1 VSGIVAQNIL
11 DNSGLI
17 KAPSGGGAWNFI
29 SKQTASS
36 SSSISFTS
44 GIDSTYKEY
53 LFTYNT
59 IHPSADQPSWTF
71 QGSTNSGSSYG
82 VTITSSTFNAY
93 HAESDSEATLE
104 YSGGGDLAQS
114 TNYQRLVTEVNNA
127 NDGCVAGILH
137 LFEPSSTTFVK
148 HFIANSQ
155 SHTDTSGVTES
166 PYSWNMYTA
175 GYFNTT
181 SAIDAIQFKFTSG
194 NIDAGDICLYGLSI

>member
-1 VSGIVAQNIL
+1 
-11 DNSGLI
+11 
-17 KAPSGGGAWNFI
+17 
-29 SKQTASS
+29 
-36 SSSISFTS
+36 
-44 GIDSTYKEY
+44 
-53 LFTYNT
+53 
-59 IHPSADQPSWTF
+59 
-71 QGSTNSGSSYG
+71 
-82 VTITSSTFNAY
+82 
-93 HAESDSEATLE
+93 
-104 YSGGGDLAQS
+104 
-114 TNYQRLVTEVNNA
+114 
-127 NDGCVAGILH
+127 